1 MKLFHIVLFSEVNLE
16 RKVYMSLII
25 ILKRNIIRF
34 RDQIV
39 NEIKKN
45 HQLYLI
51 VMLPLAFII
60 VFNYIPLYG
69 VQIAFRDFRAVDGI
83 LGSKWVGLKYFDKFF
98 NAYEFERAIK
108 NTLEISIY
116 SLVAGF
122 PIPIIL
128 AISLNNAIG
137 NKFKKTVQLI
147 TYAPFFISTVVLVG
161 ILTQFL
167 STADYGVVNNVLRQ
181 LGIKPIMFMS
191 MPEYFSSVYVWTSIW
206 QGAGWSA
213 IIYIAALSGIDQE
226 LYEAAQV
233 DGASRMQRIFH
244 IDIPGI
250 LPTIVIVLILSTG
263 QIMNLGYEKVL
274 LMQNDLNI
282 SRSEI
287 IATYVYKMGMAS
299 ALPNYS
305 YAAAIGLFNSVI
317 NFSLLIIV
325 NKISKRISETS
336 LW

>member
-1 MKLFHIVLFSEVNLE
+1 MKLVGIQKN
-16 RKVYMSLII
+16 RKLRVGEQII
-25 ILKRNIIRF
+25 NEWKRNY
-34 RDQIV
+34 
-39 NEIKKN
+39 
-45 HQLYLI
+45 QLYLI
-51 VMLPLAFII
+51 IFLPLAFII
-60 VFNYIPLYG
+60 TFNYIPLYG

-83 LGSKWVGLKYFDKFF
+83 LGSNWVGLKYFYKFF
-98 NAYEFERAIK
+98 NAYEFERAIR

-116 SLVAGF
+116 SLIAGF

-128 AISLNNAIG
+128 AISLNNSIG
-137 NKFKKTVQLI
+137 KGFKKTVQLV

-161 ILTQFL
+161 IIIQFL
-167 STADYGVVNNVLRQ
+167 SVADYGVVNNILKS
-181 LGIKPIMFMS
+181 LGMNSIMFMS
-191 MPEYFSSVYVWTSIW
+191 RPEYFSSVYVWTSIW

-226 LYEAAQV
+226 LYEAAEV
-233 DGASRMQRIFH
+233 DGASKLQRIVH

-250 LPTIVIVLILSTG
+250 LPTIIIVLILSTG

-274 LMQNDLNI
+274 LMQNALNI
-282 SRSEI
+282 SRSEV

-317 NFSLLIIV
+317 NFTLLVIV
-325 NKISKRISETS
+325 NRISQKYSDTS